1 MDVLS
6 EALKV
11 VKLDGAVFFNG
22 EFSSPWCAREPD
34 ACTMASYLPARPKHV
49 IIFHLVTD
57 GRGYVRIE
65 ENAPAVPL
73 EAGDI
78 VILPHG
84 HAHFMGNGPSVT
96 PIDSA
101 AQLRQVLA
109 EGRMLS
115 QHGGEGEITKL
126 VCGYLTCDPQLS
138 RVFLAGLPSIV
149 VVNIRDSPSGQW
161 LEDTFRYSVDHA
173 EASGPG
179 GAAVIAK
186 LSEVLFVETL
196 RRYIAQLPQTQTGW
210 LAGVRDPDVGKTLAL
225 LHKLP
230 AHPWTIAALANE
242 IGVSRSVLAERF
254 RHYLSDT
261 PMGYLTRW
269 RLQLAAQVLAST
281 SKSVAEVARD
291 VGYESEPSFNRA
303 FKREFGVPPA
313 RFRSQTRRMPA
324 KHKKAPDKK
333 A

>member
-6 EALKV
+6 EVLKA

-22 EFSSPWCAREPD
+22 VFSSPWCTLEPD
-34 ACTMASYLPARPKHV
+34 SYTLASYLPSRPKHV
-49 IIFHLVTD
+49 FIFHLVTE
-57 GRGYVRIE
+57 GRGYVRVE
-65 ENAPAVPL
+65 DNGRAVPL

-84 HAHFMGNGPSVT
+84 NAHLMGNGPPVT
-96 PIDSA
+96 PIDSRPY
-101 AQLRQVLA
+101 LRQAFA
-109 EGRMLS
+109 EGSLLS
-115 QHGGEGEITKL
+115 QCGGGGETTKL
-126 VCGYLTCDPQLS
+126 VCGYLTCDPQLGQ
-138 RVFLAGLPSIV
+138 VFLAGLPPV
-149 VVNIRDSPSGQW
+149 VKVHIRDSPSGKW
-161 LEDTFRYSVDHA
+161 LEDTFRYSVDQA

-179 GAAVIAK
+179 GSAVIAK

-210 LAGVRDPDVGKTLAL
+210 LAGVRDPDVGKALAL
-225 LHKLP
+225 LHKQP
-230 AHPWTIAALANE
+230 AHPWTIASLANE
-242 IGVSRSVLAERF
+242 VSLSRSVLAERF

-269 RLQLAAQVLAST
+269 RLQLAAQVLTST
-281 SKSVAEVARD
+281 SKSVAEVAGE

-313 RFRSQTRRMPA
+313 RFRDQTRRA
-324 KHKKAPDKK
+324 QRQNESRK
-333 A
+333 